1 MFTDKSL
8 KGLKPKQSAYRL
20 YEKGSDKGFGVKITP
35 AGSMSFFVQ
44 YAGPD
49 GKQKFHNLGRYPSI
63 SLSEAR
69 DKCRKTRTGIEQ
81 GENPQSQL
89 TPKHGTVA
97 ELFDYYVKSMIND
110 GKRTWKHVEADLKFN
125 CKDILLLQ
133 AKDITPAHIRK
144 ILHEIIS
151 RGANV
156 QANRVRSYLH
166 RAFKLGVYHD
176 NDPKNLSNDFTFQI
190 IANPVDAIPKD
201 TAAEVSGERNLSFA
215 EIKQIWHDPT
225 LQEQFHAA
233 TKLMIIYGC
242 RTGEICGALKEEFDF
257 DTMVWSAP
265 PERVKNK
272 RWLVL
277 PITPLA
283 KELIDRL
290 WLYSRDSKYIF
301 PGRFN
306 EEKPIHKTSL
316 AHAIARIE
324 SVQEF
329 CPRDLRRTVKTRMGE
344 IGIDKSIRDRIQNH
358 ALNDVSSKHY
368 DRYDYLQEK
377 RAALL
382 IWEKYLLELTQKD

>member
-110 GKRTWKHVEADLKFN
+110 GKRTWKQVEADLKFN

-144 ILHEIIS
+144 ILH
-151 RGANV
+151 
-156 QANRVRSYLH
+156 
-166 RAFKLGVYHD
+166 D
-176 NDPKNLSNDFTFQI
+176 NYFPWF
-190 IANPVDAIPKD
+190 
-201 TAAEVSGERNLSFA
+201 ECSG
-215 EIKQIWHDPT
+215 
-225 LQEQFHAA
+225 
-233 TKLMIIYGC
+233 
-242 RTGEICGALKEEFDF
+242 
-257 DTMVWSAP
+257 
-265 PERVKNK
+265 
-272 RWLVL
+272 
-277 PITPLA
+277 
-283 KELIDRL
+283 
-290 WLYSRDSKYIF
+290 
-301 PGRFN
+301 
-306 EEKPIHKTSL
+306 
-316 AHAIARIE
+316 
-324 SVQEF
+324 
-329 CPRDLRRTVKTRMGE
+329 
-344 IGIDKSIRDRIQNH
+344 
-358 ALNDVSSKHY
+358 
-368 DRYDYLQEK
+368 
-377 RAALL
+377 
-382 IWEKYLLELTQKD
+382 